1 MSYLVTFNLEL
12 VLFWV
17 IGILSFAVVVLVL
30 FNLNKFRLMY
40 REARKRLRELQERS
54 KIPFNR
60 RSRG

>member
-30 FNLNKFRLMY
+30 FNLNKFRLKY
-40 REARKRLRELQERS
+40 REARKRLRELEERS

-60 RSRG
+60 RFRG